1 MPQWKASRSLEAARP
16 QHPVQHQA
24 QHSSPDRVH
33 RGESR
38 RRGVSEPAGRAY
50 TIAHAG
56 RQVRFGPVAFWIAV
70 GTVVIMAGW
79 SVTAATYL
87 AFRDDVLRT
96 LIARQAQQQFGYEDR
111 IAELRAQIDR
121 TTSRQLLDQEQFE
134 QKLDELIRRQAA
146 LESRATALSS
156 LTDPATT
163 GSIGG
168 AAKLQDKDSLAEPSR
183 SDRGRQSS
191 IGATLGR
198 MDASL
203 DRIEQ
208 RQSLALGD
216 LESRYE
222 NKARRIRSVLDQIG
236 VKIDAA
242 PAATGGPFVPVRP
255 PPANEG
261 FARALFEANLARSEV
276 AQLTDT
282 LRTVPV
288 RKPVTGDIEIT
299 SPFGIRMD
307 PFVMSRRS
315 TPAWTFA
322 ARSANRRTPPR
333 RHESPSPVGT
343 AATATWSRSITATA
357 CRPATAICRR
367 SMFSVGDK
375 FGIGQVIGADRL
387 DRALDRPASALRNA
401 DQRRSGRSAEIPR
414 PAESCSATANRSSS
428 VRRTKFSCAATI
440 SSKRLATPHPP
451 PSPARCRTPSAP
463 APLA

>member
-1 MPQWKASRSLEAARP
+1 
-16 QHPVQHQA
+16 VQHQA

-33 RGESR
+33 RGEPR

-288 RKPVTGDIEIT
+288 RKPVTGDIEET
-299 SPFGIRMD
+299 SPFGVRMD
-307 PFVMSRRS
+307 PFVHEAAMHTGMDIRGEVGE
-315 TPAWTFA
+315 PAHA
-322 ARSANRRTPPR
+322 
-333 RHESPSPVGT
+333 T
-343 AATATWSRSITATA
+343 AAGRITIAGWDGGYGNMVEIDHGNGLST
-357 CRPATAICRR
+357 RYGHLSQIDVR
-367 SMFSVGDK
+367 VGDEVRL
-375 FGIGQVIGADRL
+375 GQVIGLIGTTGRSTGPHLHYETRVNGEAVDPEKFL
-387 DRALDRPASALRNA
+387 EAGAKLFGDG
-401 DQRRSGRSAEIPR
+401 QQIVVRSGRSE
-414 PAESCSATANRSSS
+414 
-428 VRRTKFSCAATI
+428 VQD
-440 SSKRLATPHPP
+440 
-451 PSPARCRTPSAP
+451 
-463 APLA
+463 